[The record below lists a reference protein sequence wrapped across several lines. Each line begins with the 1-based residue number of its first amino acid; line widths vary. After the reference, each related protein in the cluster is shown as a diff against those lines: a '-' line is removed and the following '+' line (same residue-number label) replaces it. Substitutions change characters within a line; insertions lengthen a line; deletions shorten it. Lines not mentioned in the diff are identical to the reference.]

1 MKVSESNSTIERS
14 ILIGQLTD
22 DLIASRVAEQWP
34 EEGGLY
40 AAKYAN
46 LLGGW
51 AVKHLRKYG
60 RAPREHVEPLYEAW
74 STRAKDVDTVE
85 MVGTLLGSLSGD
97 WGNTQGQATDWILD
111 QAQIYFTHVRGKK
124 HIERL
129 QKAWD
134 GGSIDEYNEVA
145 NGWAPPSVSSAQ
157 WVDLLRDEAGLDAAY
172 AAQEK
177 ALFTFPGPLGMWLGN
192 TFERDAFVVFTGIAK
207 SGKSFVLM
215 DVAARAMEAG
225 LRVAYFSIGDMSEK
239 QVKRRWGSRLTG
251 LPRRMPESGI
261 IQMPVGWDDE
271 SEMHAPVFEPR
282 KFRSVATADLAKMAS
297 RMMLS
302 QLGAIA
308 KEDVRLRLS
317 VHPAGSVDIFQIEAL
332 LRSWQIQG
340 WVPDCIVLDYADLIR
355 PPAKSRDERDGI
367 NTTWIHLRGISQV
380 YHCCLV
386 TATQADTK
394 GYDAPRLTMSNF
406 SGDRRKNDH
415 VTCNIGL
422 STSPKEEKLGIV
434 RWGQIRARDEPQAH
448 EVAVLGCRA
457 ISQPVMFTKLIVPQG
472 DDDDS
477 KASKPRGRRAVRG
490 DVDIEE
496 RGQAAGVKAKKAL
509 HEST

>member
-1 MKVSESNSTIERS
+1 MKISESNSTIERS

-22 DLIASRVAEQWP
+22 DLIAARVAEQWP
-34 EEGGLY
+34 DEGGLY

-51 AVKHLRKYG
+51 CVKHLRKYG
-60 RAPREHVEPLYEAW
+60 RAPREHIEPLYEAW
-74 STRAKDVDTVE
+74 SAKTKDVDTIE
-85 MVGTLLGSLSGD
+85 MVGTLLESLSGD
-97 WGNTQGQATDWILD
+97 WGEQGTSTDWILD
-111 QAQIYFTHVRGKK
+111 QAQIYFTHVRGKR

-134 GGSIDEYNEVA
+134 SGSIEEYNEVA
-145 NGWAPPSVSSAQ
+145 NGWSPPSVSSSQ

-192 TFERDAFVVFTGIAK
+192 TFERDAFVAFTGIAK

-251 LPRRMPESGI
+251 LPRRLPEDGI
-261 IQMPVGWDDE
+261 IQIPVGWDEE
-271 SEMHAPVFEPR
+271 SDSPAPVFKPR
-282 KFRSVATADLAKMAS
+282 KFRGPATAKLAKMAS

-302 QLGAIA
+302 QLGAVH
-308 KEDVRLRLS
+308 KDDVRLRLS
-317 VHPAGSVDIFQIEAL
+317 VHPAGSVDVFQIEAL

-340 WVPDCIVLDYADLIR
+340 FLADVIVIDYADLIR
-355 PPAKSRDERDGI
+355 PSAKSRDERDGI

-386 TATQADTK
+386 TATQADTR
-394 GYDAPRLTMSNF
+394 GYDSPRLTMSNF

-422 STSPKEEKLGIV
+422 TTSADEERLGIV
-434 RWGQIRARDEPQAH
+434 RWGQIRARDEPQSH

-457 ISQPVMFTKLIVPQG
+457 ISQPVMFTKLILPHG
-472 DDDDS
+472 NDDAATS
-477 KASKPRGRRAVRG
+477 KARRTRKAPTELDTPERKRRG
-490 DVDIEE
+490 
-496 RGQAAGVKAKKAL
+496 
-509 HEST
+509 